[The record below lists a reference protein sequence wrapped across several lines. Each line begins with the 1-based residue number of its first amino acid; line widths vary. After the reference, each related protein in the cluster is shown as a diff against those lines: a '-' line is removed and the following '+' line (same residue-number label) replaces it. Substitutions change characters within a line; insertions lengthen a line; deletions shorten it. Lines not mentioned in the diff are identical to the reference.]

1 MKEIKTNFGNL
12 YIEVSIE
19 SDDEWV
25 LLNEESKVI
34 GWVDKKEWEENED
47 FLTTTTDWNKFIDIL
62 FCELLGT
69 DVSWGSSKKEL
80 MEQVDEYMTPNGYKT
95 NKKAVKRDMFKFGKL
110 YMLID
115 VGDYYDGT
123 YENL

>member
-1 MKEIKTNFGNL
+1 MEEIKTNFGNL

-25 LLNEESKVI
+25 LLNEESKII

-62 FCELLGT
+62 FCDLLGT

-80 MEQVDEYMTPNGYKT
+80 MEQVDEYMIPNGYKT
-95 NKKAVKRDMFKFGKL
+95 DKKAVKQDMFKFGKL
-110 YMLID
+110 YMLTD

-123 YENL
+123 Y